1 MQDGSIGSSRPVV
14 GQIRGIRVKA
24 AELLEV
30 LRGRLLPSVAVW
42 GAVSSWPKKR
52 LDPARS
58 PRFPLILLVNPA
70 VLAGG
75 PPGRVYAA
83 CRRFSQA
90 GRARLQTATAGL

>member
-1 MQDGSIGSSRPVV
+1 
-14 GQIRGIRVKA
+14 
-24 AELLEV
+24 
-30 LRGRLLPSVAVW
+30 
-42 GAVSSWPKKR
+42 
-52 LDPARS
+52 
-58 PRFPLILLVNPA
+58 VNPA